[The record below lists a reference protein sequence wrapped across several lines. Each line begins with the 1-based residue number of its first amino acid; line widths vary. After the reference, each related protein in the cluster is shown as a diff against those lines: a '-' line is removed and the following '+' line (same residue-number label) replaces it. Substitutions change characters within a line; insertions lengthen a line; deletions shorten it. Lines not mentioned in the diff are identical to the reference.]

1 MAVSLELSD
10 FGRLPDGTA
19 VELFTVRNS
28 DDVSVSVSSW
38 GGIVTSVRTPD
49 RSGVVGEITLA
60 HNTLEEYLA
69 GHPYYGALVGRVCNR
84 ITDGGFELNGR
95 RYDLPLNHQ
104 GTIHLHGG
112 IRGFDRRIYHAEP
125 LQDEDSAGVRLSR
138 VSPDGEEG
146 YPGNLSVTHTVTL
159 TRDNRLLFDFQAET
173 DAPTV
178 VNLTNHT
185 YWNLSG
191 ESTILDHEL
200 HLNAQAVAEADQ
212 RAVPTGKLLPVADGP
227 FDFAQWR
234 AIRPGFEQLQAAGVN
249 GFDHSLLVAGSLDD
263 TGRELRELRE
273 AARVRA
279 PASGR
284 MMVVRTTYPAVH
296 LYTGNNLAGELS
308 RSGEHLKGQEA
319 LCLECQMFP
328 DAPHRPEFP
337 SIVLEPGRLYHHTTE
352 HRFSVF

>member
-1 MAVSLELSD
+1 VADTVETVEVLEPVKQHDDKSGETVAV
-10 FGRLPDGTA
+10 GRRKEATARLRMKPGSGKFVVDGQ
-19 VELFTVRNS
+19 
-28 DDVSVSVSSW
+28 
-38 GGIVTSVRTPD
+38 P
-49 RSGVVGEITLA
+49 
-60 HNTLEEYLA
+60 LEEYLA

-84 ITDGGFELNGR
+84 ISDGGFELNGR
-95 RYDLPLNHQ
+95 RYDLPLNQQ
-104 GTIHLHGG
+104 GEIHLHGG
-112 IRGFDRRIYHAEP
+112 LRGFDRQLYAAEP
-125 LQDEDSAGVRLSR
+125 VQDADSAGVRFSR

-146 YPGNLSVTHTVTL
+146 YPGNLSVEHTVTL
-159 TRDNRLLFDFQAET
+159 TADNRLIFDFEAVT

-200 HLNAQAVAEADQ
+200 KLNVEAVAEADD
-212 RAVPTGKLLPVADGP
+212 RALPSGRLLPVAGGP

-234 AIRPGFEQLQAAGVN
+234 AIRPGFEALQSSGVN
-249 GFDHSLLVAGSLDD
+249 GFDHSLLVAGAPADF
-263 TGRELRELRE
+263 GEVLRE
-273 AARVRA
+273 AAAVRA

-284 MMVVRTTYPAVH
+284 MMAVRTTYPAVH

-308 RSGEHLKGQEA
+308 RSGKRLRGQEA

-337 SIVLEPGRLYHHTTE
+337 SIVLEPGQRYHHTTE